1 MKSNYVLIVLLFIVT
16 YSCNKDEDFNNP
28 VNPDAESINDYI
40 FGLNYDPDTMLNVQ
54 DTGGN
59 ASQRTLNDENTANNV
74 YEGNVTNC
82 VTKDYTLESN
92 FDDVAILRPVAG
104 VIYPGALV
112 VGNQDMLDG
121 APNPLSVDRAPM
133 TLTIDLPGIGSNGV
147 IEIDDPN
154 NANVQVGIDEAL
166 DWWNNN
172 AYQDGYVNASNSSY
186 QAATSYSSTQLSL
199 DIGLNSAWATGA
211 IASQME
217 LETNSERR
225 VASMVFKQVFYTVTM
240 NTPESINPAG
250 VFGPNVSLENVQ
262 TIIDEDNPAAYVS
275 SVNYGRIIM
284 LRMETT
290 NMNTD
295 ISLES
300 VLQYAT
306 GVNEGEIDI
315 NSTYEEVL
323 EESSINII
331 TIGGNAEVSS
341 SAVDAANMSEGP
353 GALNYIITGENAV
366 YSATNPGVPIA
377 YTIRYLDDNSIA
389 KMGYTT
395 DYTVEECG
403 SNPYEHA
410 QIKVYNDFEVRNM
423 RFRYYYSYTDTEE
436 ELEFDSG
443 WTTITDESQQ
453 TFNIPDGA
461 WNVEYDLEYFGTL
474 GIGGWE
480 PFAAGTPGYVSSNI
494 CLRGY
499 NPSGWGNGD
508 IALCTSCSSN
518 PASACS
524 NYPD

>member
-1 MKSNYVLIVLLFIVT
+1 MKSNYVLIVLLIIVT
-16 YSCNKDEDFNNP
+16 YNCNKDEDFNNP

-40 FGLNYDPDTMLNVQ
+40 FGLNYDSATMLNVQ

-59 ASQRTLNDENTANNV
+59 ASQRTLNGETTANNV
-74 YEGNVTNC
+74 YEGNITNC

-133 TLTIDLPGIGSNGV
+133 TLTVDLPGIGSNGV
-147 IEIDDPN
+147 IEIDNPN

-262 TIIDEDNPAAYVS
+262 TLINEDNPAAYVS

-300 VLQYAT
+300 VLQYTT

-389 KMGYTT
+389 RMGYTT

-423 RFRYYYSYTDTEE
+423 RFRYYYSYTDAEE

-518 PASACS
+518 PVSACD

>member
-474 GIGGWE
+474 GFGGWE